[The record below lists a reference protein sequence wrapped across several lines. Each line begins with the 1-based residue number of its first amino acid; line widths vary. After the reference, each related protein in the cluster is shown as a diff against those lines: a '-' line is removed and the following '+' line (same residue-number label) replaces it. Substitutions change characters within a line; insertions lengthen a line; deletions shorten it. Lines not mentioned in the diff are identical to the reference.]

1 MKEKNLCKNKGFF
14 LYIILMILPIY
25 AYGSSVL
32 RKESDEIEKDYPELD
47 KLIDDMFETMYAAE
61 GIGLAAPQ
69 IGKNIRL
76 IVLDSKSMSEDFPGE
91 GLDNFKEVFI
101 NPIIEEEFGDD
112 FTFREACLSLPRI
125 SEEIIRPSKIVL
137 SYYDRDWNLVEKE
150 FTGVKARIIQHEYD
164 HLEGVMWID
173 RASPLRRN
181 LLKSK
186 LDKIS
191 KGKVFHKYPMKFPKS

>member
-1 MKEKNLCKNKGFF
+1 
-14 LYIILMILPIY
+14 MILPIY

-32 RKESDEIEKDYPELD
+32 RRDSEEIEKDYPNLEQ
-47 KLIDDMFETMYAAE
+47 LIDDMIETMQNAE

-76 IVLDSKSMSEDFPGE
+76 IVVDASSISEDFPNE
-91 GLDNFKEVFI
+91 ELEQFKEVFI

-125 SEEIIRPSKIVL
+125 SEEITRPSKIVI
-137 SYYDRDWNLVEKE
+137 SYYDKEWNLIEKE
-150 FTGVKARIIQHEYD
+150 LTGIKARILQHEYD
-164 HLEGVMWID
+164 HLEGHMWID
-173 RASPLRRN
+173 RASPLRRK
-181 LLKSK
+181 LLQSK

-191 KGKVFHKYPMKFPKS
+191 KGKVFHNYPMKFSK

>member
-1 MKEKNLCKNKGFF
+1 
-14 LYIILMILPIY
+14 MILPIY
-25 AYGSSVL
+25 AYGSAVL
-32 RKESDEIEKDYPELD
+32 RKESIEIEKNYPEFN

-76 IVLDSKSMSEDFPGE
+76 IVIDSKSMSEDFPGE
-91 GLDNFKEVFI
+91 GLGEFKEVFI

-125 SEEIIRPSKIVL
+125 SEEITRPSNIIVT
-137 SYYDRDWNLVEKE
+137 YYDKDWNLIEKE
-150 FTGVKARIIQHEYD
+150 FSGVKARIIQHEYD
-164 HLEGVMWID
+164 HLEGQMWID
-173 RASPLRRN
+173 KASPLRRK
-181 LLKSK
+181 LLQSK

-191 KGKVFHKYPMKFPKS
+191 KGKVYHNYPMKFSFK

>member
-1 MKEKNLCKNKGFF
+1 
-14 LYIILMILPIY
+14 MILPIY
-25 AYGSSVL
+25 SYGSSVL
-32 RKESDEIEKDYPELD
+32 RRESEEIEKDYPELN

-69 IGKNIRL
+69 IGNNIRL
-76 IVLDSKSMSEDFPGE
+76 IVIDAKSMSDDFPDE
-91 GLDNFKEVFI
+91 GLDTFNEVLI

-125 SEEIIRPSKIVL
+125 SEEITRSSKIIL
-137 SYYDRDWNLVEKE
+137 SYYDKGWNLLEKE
-150 FTGVKARIIQHEYD
+150 FSGVKARIIQHEYD

-173 RASPLRRN
+173 KASPLRKN

>member
-1 MKEKNLCKNKGFF
+1 
-14 LYIILMILPIY
+14 MILPIY
-25 AYGSSVL
+25 AYGSSIL
-32 RKESDEIEKDYPELD
+32 RKESKEIDRDYLELN
-47 KLIDDMFETMYAAE
+47 KLIDDMFETMYSAE

-69 IGKNIRL
+69 IGESIRL
-76 IVLDSKSMSEDFPGE
+76 IVIDAKSMSEDFPGE
-91 GLDNFKEVFI
+91 ELEDFKEVFI
-101 NPIIEEEFGDD
+101 NPIIEEELGEEFS
-112 FTFREACLSLPRI
+112 FREGCLSLPRI
-125 SEEIIRPSKIVL
+125 SEEIKRPSIIRV
-137 SYYDRDWNLVEKE
+137 SFYDRDWNLIEKE
-150 FTGVKARIIQHEYD
+150 FSGVKARIIQHEYD